1 MRDTIDY
8 QEYPNKKLSW
18 VWSEEL
24 IFSVAS
30 ENSLSDILNFIEF
43 VKTSDK
49 FDEDQRNQILNI
61 YEKVRRCREEIDSRI
76 SWIKE
81 LDEQKA
87 EESFK
92 QTKLVENL
100 KESLNSPD
108 IEYRFYWWTWK
119 SYDDL
124 FSHFAELWNLRSW
137 TNVDWVNSS
146 LYNDTLIAQWMD
158 VWFAWDQLNY
168 VISNIDSEDKYS
180 EWYNN
185 CTGIVLLWTDK
196 DWKQISLLSHQNPAH
211 FLSDANFKNDII
223 KKLWQFSKKC
233 IDWTINAFIVWWNV
247 WTDLKDQT
255 YSRSV
260 WYLSKIIQDELNKKP
275 IILNPNNNSWTVTVK
290 VETWK
295 NKIIILQ
302 PNQK

>member
-1 MRDTIDY
+1 MRNTIDH
-8 QEYPNKKLSW
+8 QEYTNNNLSCG
-18 VWSEEL
+18 WSEEL

-43 VKTSDK
+43 VKISDK
-49 FDEDQRNQILNI
+49 FNEEQRNQILNI
-61 YEKVRRCREEIDSRI
+61 YEKVRKCREEIDVWI
-76 SWIKE
+76 SWIKK
-81 LDEQKA
+81 LNEQKV

-92 QTKLVENL
+92 QSKLVENL

-108 IEYRFYWWTWK
+108 VEYRFYWWTWK
-119 SYDDL
+119 SSDDFL
-124 FSHFAELWNLRSW
+124 SHLAELWNLRSW
-137 TNVDWVNSS
+137 TNVNWVNSS
-146 LYNDTLIAQWMD
+146 LDKETLIAQWMD
-158 VWFAWDQLNY
+158 VWFAWWQPNY
-168 VISNIDSEDKYS
+168 VISNIDWEDKYS

-185 CTGIVLLWTDK
+185 CTWIVLLWTDK

-211 FLSDANFKNDII
+211 FLSDMNFKNDLI

-233 IDWTINAFIVWWNV
+233 VDWTINAFIVWWNV
-247 WTDLKDQT
+247 WTDLKENT
-255 YSRSV
+255 YGKSV